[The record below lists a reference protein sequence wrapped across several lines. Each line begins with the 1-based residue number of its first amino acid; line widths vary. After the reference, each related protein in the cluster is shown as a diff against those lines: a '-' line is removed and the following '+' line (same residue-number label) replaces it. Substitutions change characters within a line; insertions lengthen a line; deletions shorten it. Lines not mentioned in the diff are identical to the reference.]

1 LLQTQDFLISVQV
14 KLGEKGMLIKE

>member
-1 LLQTQDFLISVQV
+1 LQTQDFLISVQV